1 MKICEDYTYKY
12 GKNYYTIGESLTNNI
27 RFYFVQGPNLLGGG
41 TMKENETLEEA
52 VIARLI
58 REKHSFVESV

>member
-1 MKICEDYTYKY
+1 
-12 GKNYYTIGESLTNNI
+12 
-27 RFYFVQGPNLLGGG
+27 LGGG

-58 REKHSFVESV
+58 REIKPNYT

>member
-1 MKICEDYTYKY
+1 MTVCEDYTFKY
-12 GKNYYTIGESLTNNI
+12 GRNYYTIGESITEEGL
-27 RFYFVQGPNLLGGG
+27 RFYHIHGPNLLGGG

-58 REKHSFVESV
+58 RENRS

>member
-12 GKNYYTIGESLTNNI
+12 GKNHYTIGESLTEGL
-27 RFYFVQGPNLLGGG
+27 RFYYIHGPSLLGGG
-41 TMKENETLEEA
+41 TMKENETLEES

-58 REKHSFVESV
+58 REKK